1 MSLFDRF
8 LELLCNYPEILKERI
23 LEPEPGTLL
32 YISKEFDELIA
43 CDPRHAYELQ
53 ELEVQE
59 WPEFILPC
67 MSAELI
73 KCIGYSNRS
82 CLYSLLLKNGSVRFI
97 PYDSILI
104 K

>member
-8 LELLCNYPEILKERI
+8 LELLCRNPEILKERI
-23 LEPEPGTLL
+23 LEPEPGTLV
-32 YISKEFDELIA
+32 YFSKEFDELLA
-43 CDPRHAYELQ
+43 RDPRHAYELQ

-59 WPEFILPC
+59 WPEFTIPS
-67 MSAELI
+67 MRAELI

-82 CLYSLLLKNGSVRFI
+82 CLYSVLLKDGEVHYVS
-97 PYDSILI
+97 YDSAII